1 MQIVYIELEKTATFL
16 KKLPEELTNAE
27 EWGVFL
33 RYASY
38 DDKREVLEKIAKKNR
53 GISMAVN
60 VLNYISKDTLER
72 MKYESEILAE
82 IDRQAEIDY
91 VIKEEKI
98 KLVKKMLAKNK
109 PIDEIIELTDLTKEE
124 ILEVEYE

>member
-1 MQIVYIELEKTATFL
+1 M
-16 KKLPEELTNAE
+16 
-27 EWGVFL
+27 

-53 GISMAVN
+53 GIGMAVN

-72 MKYESEILAE
+72 MKYESEMLAE

-91 VIKEEKI
+91 VLKEEKI
-98 KLVKKMLAKNK
+98 KLAKKMLAKNK
-109 PIDEIIELTDLTKEE
+109 PIDEIIEFTDFTKEE
-124 ILEVEYE
+124 ILELEI